1 MNIRSIF
8 TTSCINNS
16 EKRMG
21 KLSPQNVQA
30 LLFSNAPFC
39 SIVPVDLRTNFL
51 KKQFKK
57 SLPDSGVAFFSEFMR
72 PFKLLKNA
80 FHEWLI
86 HLDRVSN
93 KTFDFKCLGLS

>member
-8 TTSCINNS
+8 TISCTNNS
-16 EKRMG
+16 VKRMG
-21 KLSPQNVQA
+21 KPSPQNVQA

-57 SLPDSGVAFFSEFMR
+57 SLPKLGVAFFSEFMR

-86 HLDRVSN
+86 HLDRLSN
-93 KTFDFKCLGLS
+93 KIFDFKYLGLS